1 MVSFTCPQCSKKFS
15 APPAAAGKQVTCSG
29 CGSKV
34 TVPVPGTPPAPPA
47 FQPPVAAGPA
57 AAAFS
62 APSTVFYPP
71 ASTTP
76 SGSGGG
82 FASDTSSR
90 RKFPALGFV
99 AGVLVFLA
107 WLYIVGGVLAGVA
120 AIGAAG
126 PDGMPGSLLI
136 GIGII
141 LLALLGAVFIRA
153 GAEMIRL
160 ALYIAE
166 LLEDIRAK

>member
-1 MVSFTCPQCSKKFS
+1 M
-15 APPAAAGKQVTCSG
+15 
-29 CGSKV
+29 
-34 TVPVPGTPPAPPA
+34 
-47 FQPPVAAGPA
+47 
-57 AAAFS
+57 
-62 APSTVFYPP
+62 
-71 ASTTP
+71 
-76 SGSGGG
+76 
-82 FASDTSSR
+82 
-90 RKFPALGFV
+90 
-99 AGVLVFLA
+99 VFLA